1 MLSAISNINGAAHQ
15 LAAERLQQ
23 RSARSDAAAAALA
36 ALAPVRPLPSVSD
49 RSDDDGQALSFLYGP
64 GGYPALTTSQ
74 PGEAAAQS
82 ADAGSAPAR
91 IAMESTQMTALLSSL
106 MTPAAAP
113 APKQTGATAPAQ
125 VPAVAS
131 ESLISKLYR
140 QF

>member
-36 ALAPVRPLPSVSD
+36 ALSPVRPLPSVSD

-82 ADAGSAPAR
+82 ADASSAPAR

-106 MTPAAAP
+106 MTPTAP

>member
-36 ALAPVRPLPSVSD
+36 ALSPVRPLPSVSD

-82 ADAGSAPAR
+82 TDAGSAPAR

-106 MTPAAAP
+106 MTPAAP